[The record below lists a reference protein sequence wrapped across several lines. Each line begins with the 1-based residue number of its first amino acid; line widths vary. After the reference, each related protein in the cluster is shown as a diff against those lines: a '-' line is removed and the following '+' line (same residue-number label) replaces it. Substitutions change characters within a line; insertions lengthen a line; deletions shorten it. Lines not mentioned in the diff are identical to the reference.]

1 MAASSVDMVY
11 PPEIWARESL
21 MLLQASNVVAN
32 LVHRDFENE
41 VAQVG
46 DVIHTRDPQM
56 FATNSLAN
64 NAAMTIQ
71 SATAENLTVTLNKH
85 QHVAFGITSRD
96 QDTSIK
102 NLVEEFMEPA
112 VIPMA
117 EKIDSDLLN
126 ATDGLGSGT
135 TTVDKAVAA
144 GVSLKDFATVQKTF
158 MDNKVPT
165 AATGG
170 VSRLSCVMSP
180 DHYHEAL
187 QINEVITANTSGV
200 NPPAIRTGYINT
212 IFGLNLYVDQ
222 NVPEDTVGAAT
233 TTVDS
238 FQSVAFHRNALTFVS
253 RPLESVG
260 GEFGVR
266 SASVTKDGVGLR
278 VMMSYQ
284 HTYSRWLVSV
294 DLLYGYKML
303 KNSMVVRLIDA
314 GT

>member
-1 MAASSVDMVY
+1 MAFSTVDLVY

-21 MLLQASNVVAN
+21 LLLQASNVVAN
-32 LVHRDFENE
+32 LVHRDFEDE
-41 VAQVG
+41 VAQQG
-46 DVIHTRDPQM
+46 DVVHTRTPQM
-56 FATNSLAN
+56 FTANPLTNN
-64 NAAMTIQ
+64 TQMTIQ
-71 SATAENLTVTLNKH
+71 APKAEDLTVALNKH
-85 QHVAFGITSRD
+85 QHIAFGITSRD

-117 EKIDSDLLN
+117 EKIDADLLN
-126 ATDGLGSGT
+126 NTDGLGSGT
-135 TTVDKAVAA
+135 TVVDTAVAKVSLADFA
-144 GVSLKDFATVQKTF
+144 GVQKQF
-158 MDNKVPT
+158 MVNKVPT

-170 VSRLSCVMSP
+170 VSRLNCVMSP

-187 QINEVITANTSGV
+187 QIGEVIQANTAGI

-222 NVPEDTVGAAT
+222 NVPQATDGAT
-233 TTVDS
+233 PEVLTD
-238 FQSVAFHRNALTFVS
+238 QSIAFHRNALTFVS
-253 RPLESVG
+253 RPLEAVG

-266 SASVTKDGVGLR
+266 SASVTKDGIGLR

-294 DLLYGYKML
+294 DLLYGYKVLNNNMI
-303 KNSMVVRLIDA
+303 VRLSDA
-314 GT
+314 GN

>member
-32 LVHRDFENE
+32 LVHRDFDDE

-46 DVIHTRDPQM
+46 DVVHTRDPQM
-56 FATNSLAN
+56 FTSNSLSN
-64 NAAMTIQ
+64 NSAMTIQ
-71 SATAENLTVTLNKH
+71 SATAEDLTVTLNKH

-117 EKIDSDLLN
+117 EKIDTDLLN
-126 ATDGLGSGT
+126 RTDGLGSGT
-135 TTVDKAVAA
+135 HIVDVSGAKVA
-144 GVSLKDFATVQKTF
+144 LTDFASVTKKF

-165 AATGG
+165 AATNG
-170 VSRLSCVMSP
+170 VSRLNCVMST

-187 QINEVITANTSGV
+187 QISEVLQANTSGT
-200 NPPAIRTGYINT
+200 NPPPVRTGYINT

-222 NVPEDTVGAAT
+222 NVPESATGAT
-233 TTVDS
+233 TTVES
-238 FQSVAFHRNALTFVS
+238 NQSIAFHRNALTFVS
-253 RPLESVG
+253 RPLEGIS

-266 SASVTKDGVGLR
+266 SASVTKDGIGLR

-294 DLLYGYKML
+294 DLLYGYKVL
-303 KNSMVVRLIDA
+303 KNDMIVRLSDL
-314 GT
+314 GD

>member
-1 MAASSVDMVY
+1 MAATGVDLVY

-32 LVHRDFENE
+32 LVHRDFDDE

-46 DVIHTRDPQM
+46 DVVHTRDPQL
-56 FATNSLAN
+56 FTANTLTNNS
-64 NAAMTIQ
+64 AMTIQ
-71 SATAENLTVTLNKH
+71 SAKAEDLTVTLNKH
-85 QHVAFGITSRD
+85 QHVAFSITSRD

-126 ATDGLGSGT
+126 STDGLGSASTENTLTATKLGLT
-135 TTVDKAVAA
+135 DFA
-144 GVSLKDFATVQKTF
+144 GVTKTF

-165 AATGG
+165 AATNG
-170 VSRLSCVMSP
+170 VSRLNMVMST

-187 QINEVITANTSGV
+187 QISEVLQANTSGV
-200 NPPAIRTGYINT
+200 NPPALRTGYINT
-212 IFGLNLYVDQ
+212 VFGLNLYVDQ
-222 NVPEDTVGAAT
+222 NVPTAST
-233 TTVDS
+233 TTEN
-238 FQSVAFHRNALTFVS
+238 QSIAFHRNALTFVS
-253 RPLESVG
+253 RPLEGIS

-266 SASVTKDGVGLR
+266 SASVTKDGIGLR

-294 DLLYGYKML
+294 DLLYGYKLL
-303 KNSMVVRLIDA
+303 KDSMVVRLSD
-314 GT
+314 